1 MRCSPRYSHI
11 ISTSPSKFHSG
22 QRARWW
28 ARQRGWAGQRHGRA
42 ARRGGVTAPVCAA
55 PPAFRTVVRADGT
68 VVRQLVQHV
77 QLLDRD
83 LVNLVNDVDAADI
96 HATAL
101 NHVNQLVHLCTT
113 TEAVGVRGGGAPR
126 APGCEA
132 PPPPPRSWT
141 ACAYVAVGLEV
152 HVCVVNAVLGQHGLD
167 GCKKGQEGECKLA
180 QVRRRARAVRSC
192 CSPPQTLGRGA
203 PSRSSLG
210 FCTVDV
216 KLMPPLSF
224 FRNVISGGFLFSRM
238 PKPASH
244 TAKCVRVQPR
254 GRLQPRP
261 AAPLRAA
268 GSPSLTL
275 TLKLVLDQLLVR
287 QRLEAVQHD

>member
-1 MRCSPRYSHI
+1 MPPATWRWWWRWRDAAPGPPLHAHIAQPLRRPSSRHRRALSSLKTPPPIAPIAPRTRSCPPQPSSRCSRAPPAAALPTI
-11 ISTSPSKFHSG
+11 TSP
-22 QRARWW
+22 Q
-28 ARQRGWAGQRHGRA
+28 A
-42 ARRGGVTAPVCAA
+42 ACAA
-55 PPAFRTVVRADGT
+55 P
-68 VVRQLVQHV
+68 L
-77 QLLDRD
+77 
-83 LVNLVNDVDAADI
+83 AA
-96 HATAL
+96 
-101 NHVNQLVHLCTT
+101 QQ
-113 TEAVGVRGGGAPR
+113 
-126 APGCEA
+126 A
-132 PPPPPRSWT
+132 PPPPPPSWT